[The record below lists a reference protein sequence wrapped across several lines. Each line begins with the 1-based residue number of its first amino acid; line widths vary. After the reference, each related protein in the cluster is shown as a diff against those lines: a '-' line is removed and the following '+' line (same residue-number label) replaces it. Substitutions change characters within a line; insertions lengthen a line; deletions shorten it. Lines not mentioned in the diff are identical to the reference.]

1 MSQAKEQFERIQW
14 EIDSN
19 LNEIQR
25 LESVKDQA
33 IAGIKQDL
41 QELYNH
47 ILQQQQKEENDGRL

>member
-19 LNEIQR
+19 LNDIQR
-25 LESVKDQA
+25 LNSVKDEA

-47 ILQQQQKEENDGRL
+47 ILQQQEENNGRL

>member
-19 LNEIQR
+19 LNDIQR
-25 LESVKDQA
+25 LNSLKDEA

-47 ILQQQQKEENDGRL
+47 ILQQQEENNGRL

>member
-19 LNEIQR
+19 LNDIQR
-25 LESVKDQA
+25 LNSVKDEA

-47 ILQQQQKEENDGRL
+47 ILQQQEKNNGRL

>member
-47 ILQQQQKEENDGRL
+47 ILQQQQKEETDGRL

>member
-41 QELYNH
+41 QGLYYH
-47 ILQQQQKEENDGRL
+47 ILQQQQQEDQNGK

>member
-47 ILQQQQKEENDGRL
+47 ILQQQKEETDGRL

>member
-47 ILQQQQKEENDGRL
+47 ILQQQQKDENDGRL

>member
-47 ILQQQQKEENDGRL
+47 ILKMR

>member
-47 ILQQQQKEENDGRL
+47 ILEQQQKEENDGRL

>member
-25 LESVKDQA
+25 LESVKEQA

-47 ILQQQQKEENDGRL
+47 ILQQQQEDQNGK

>member
-47 ILQQQQKEENDGRL
+47 ILQQQKEENDGRL

>member
-47 ILQQQQKEENDGRL
+47 ILQQQQKEEQNGN

>member
-47 ILQQQQKEENDGRL
+47 ILQQQQEDQNGK

>member
-19 LNEIQR
+19 LNDIQR
-25 LESVKDQA
+25 LNSVKDEA

-47 ILQQQQKEENDGRL
+47 ILQQQGKQENE

>member
-47 ILQQQQKEENDGRL
+47 ILQQQQQEEK

>member
-1 MSQAKEQFERIQW
+1 MSQAKEQFERAQW

-47 ILQQQQKEENDGRL
+47 ILQQQQEDQNGK

>member
-1 MSQAKEQFERIQW
+1 MSQAKEQFERAQW

-25 LESVKDQA
+25 LESVKEQA

-47 ILQQQQKEENDGRL
+47 ILQQQQEDQNGK